1 MTKLKDITEEEFKAL
16 KTKYPIYR
24 FELDNKSRGEFE
36 QFTAISLAC
45 PCYCHKSKGDSF
57 DANTNACKHCAIDN
71 K

>member
-45 PCYCHKSKGDSF
+45 PCYCHRANKGRKDITP
-57 DANTNACKHCAIDN
+57 TNCETCIR
-71 K
+71 